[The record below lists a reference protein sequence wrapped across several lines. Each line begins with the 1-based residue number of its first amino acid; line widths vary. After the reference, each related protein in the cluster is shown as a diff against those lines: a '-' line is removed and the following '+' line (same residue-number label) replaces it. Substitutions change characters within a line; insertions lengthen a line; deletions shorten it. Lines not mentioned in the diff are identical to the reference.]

1 MNTLAIQ
8 TTRNMETKNRLN
20 LKESLSN
27 IGLRLDVMI
36 LAILI
41 ILLNLHLLGK
51 GSIHSLI
58 FLPGA
63 VESGEWWRLLS
74 HPFVHITWYHLFL
87 DAGAF
92 LLLYAG
98 LEDKKIFHRL
108 AHVLICGA
116 FSLSSAWVF
125 STAIN
130 HIGLCGLS
138 GIAHGL
144 MAVSALEMMRAGSR
158 DGPNFKIGVIGLA
171 LVIVKSIY
179 EIIIGDTL
187 FSFLQFGLCGTPLV
201 ACHAGGVIGG
211 IISFGVIEWINK
223 NKNATLS
230 SPVKR
235 YINEQTS
242 R

>member
-1 MNTLAIQ
+1 MNTLAMQ
-8 TTRNMETKNRLN
+8 TTRNPESRFN
-20 LKESLSN
+20 LKVMLSN
-27 IGLRLDVMI
+27 FGFTLDVMM
-36 LAILI
+36 LAGLI

-58 FLPGA
+58 ILPAA
-63 VESGEWWRLLS
+63 VESGEWWRLFS

-108 AHVLICGA
+108 THVLICGA
-116 FSLSSAWVF
+116 FSLSASWIF
-125 STAIN
+125 STAIHN
-130 HIGLCGLS
+130 IGLCGLS

-144 MAVSALEMMRAGSR
+144 MAVSALEMMRAGSK
-158 DGPNFKIGVIGLA
+158 DGSNFKIGIICLTMVIS
-171 LVIVKSIY
+171 KSIY

-211 IISFGVIEWINK
+211 IISFGVIGWINK
-223 NKNATLS
+223 LFPPEIKNTTRLNFFN
-230 SPVKR
+230 
-235 YINEQTS
+235 IF
-242 R
+242 

>member
-1 MNTLAIQ
+1 MNTSAIQ
-8 TTRNMETKNRLN
+8 TTRNAESRFN
-20 LKESLSN
+20 LKETLSN
-27 IGLRLDVMI
+27 LGFTLDVMI
-36 LAILI
+36 LAGLI

-51 GSIHSLI
+51 GVIHSLI
-58 FLPGA
+58 FLPSA
-63 VESGEWWRLLS
+63 VEAGEWWRLFS

-98 LEDKKIFHRL
+98 LEDKKIFYRL
-108 AHVLICGA
+108 MHVLICGA
-116 FSLSSAWVF
+116 FSLSAAWIF

-130 HIGLCGLS
+130 QIGLCGLS

-144 MAVSALEMMRAGSR
+144 MSVSALEMMRAASKDR
-158 DGPNFKIGVIGLA
+158 FNFKIGIVCLAMVIS
-171 LVIVKSIY
+171 KSIY

-211 IISFGVIEWINK
+211 IISFSVIGRIHRSLFINK
-223 NKNATLS
+223 K
-230 SPVKR
+230 VIK
-235 YINEQTS
+235 
-242 R
+242 